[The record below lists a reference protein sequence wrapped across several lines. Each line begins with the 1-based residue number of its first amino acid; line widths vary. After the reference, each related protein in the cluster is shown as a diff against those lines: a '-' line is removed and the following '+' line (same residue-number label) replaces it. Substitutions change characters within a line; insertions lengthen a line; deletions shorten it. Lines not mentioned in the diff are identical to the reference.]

1 MPFGFAWISCK
12 NKNDVDFLI
21 SLLKRQQKWHLRH
34 VTTSSRYG
42 HCDCITGQ
50 RLDTL
55 EMESA
60 HCWSKSDMNIV
71 LGLLHASVRWTVKT
85 LYLSYRMSRECWT
98 ALSAACING
107 KVTDV
112 VIESISSL
120 TTALEKDF
128 KTVWNCSE
136 NLWLVGERV
145 EKKLGMVGFRHL
157 LQIREKM
164 ELWLKALNKY
174 SIIKFLKNSMY
185 LLDFGHGR

>member
-50 RLDTL
+50 RLGTV

-128 KTVWNCSE
+128 KTV
-136 NLWLVGERV
+136 
-145 EKKLGMVGFRHL
+145 
-157 LQIREKM
+157 
-164 ELWLKALNKY
+164 
-174 SIIKFLKNSMY
+174 
-185 LLDFGHGR
+185 